1 MGQVW
6 QATDTQLNREV
17 ALLRP
22 GRRAQCWLFVAVACL
37 SVLPVGCTDPGSDA
51 LVLRADLPLHLEDHF
66 DTATID
72 GSEIPDNLLERIEWR
87 FDEPQPDWKP
97 GLPWNPTMEPPTLTR
112 MEDALRV
119 TLTEGTRHPDGGP
132 VGALELEVPGWR
144 REDWVS
150 LVVRAR
156 SSEEL
161 GGLYVLFNRRDGV
174 GAASDFSNPY
184 RHVGDVAWLVPD
196 GAIQT
201 YQLGLNIFDGA
212 WEGPWQ
218 QLALWFSARAPL
230 SVDVLSVSLIPAEAA
245 FASAP
250 VGVSTES
257 RDGQYRRTLYTHA
270 PGRLTYQVQIPDAG
284 QLDVG
289 LRGVRRD
296 VPVTFRVTATPEGG
310 EPETLHEETVTETE
324 QWAERRVDLS
334 HLAEQTVSLALEADA
349 ERAGSVALWGAPTV
363 SGIRRSDHPNI
374 IFYVIDGAGADLMSL
389 YGYNRRTTP
398 NLERPTVGGA
408 RRWRSG
414 LSGRATTRRF
424 NRPGAIGPRA
434 LIGPRRRGSC
444 CTTCGRIRS
453 PGKASTTSTR
463 SRSSTTPR
471 CLKRSG
477 RHTKP
482 WRSSSRRVKRR
493 RSLPSSSGRCAHWAT
508 FGSRAKEVHAVAQR
522 HVHLIDAEVLHACAG
537 GGCSGFVMLRPDRVR
552 GSWPGF
558 AQR

>member
-1 MGQVW
+1 
-6 QATDTQLNREV
+6 
-17 ALLRP
+17 
-22 GRRAQCWLFVAVACL
+22 
-37 SVLPVGCTDPGSDA
+37 
-51 LVLRADLPLHLEDHF
+51 
-66 DTATID
+66 
-72 GSEIPDNLLERIEWR
+72 
-87 FDEPQPDWKP
+87 
-97 GLPWNPTMEPPTLTR
+97 MEPPTLTR

-218 QLALWFSARAPL
+218 QLALWFNARAPL

-270 PGRLTYQVQIPDAG
+270 PERLTYQVQIPDAG

-324 QWAERRVDLS
+324 QWPSGVWICLIWRSRRC
-334 HLAEQTVSLALEADA
+334 
-349 ERAGSVALWGAPTV
+349 RWPW
-363 SGIRRSDHPNI
+363 
-374 IFYVIDGAGADLMSL
+374 
-389 YGYNRRTTP
+389 
-398 NLERPTVGGA
+398 RPTRNA
-408 RRWRSG
+408 QARWRCGGPDRERGSAQRPPKHH
-414 LSGRATTRRF
+414 LLCDRR
-424 NRPGAIGPRA
+424 
-434 LIGPRRRGSC
+434 RRRGPDEPLRLQPSDDAQPGAPD
-444 CTTCGRIRS
+444 GRW
-453 PGKASTTSTR
+453 GASLEIWPERTGDDPAVQPSGSYR
-463 SRSSTTPR
+463 AARPHRAQTPR
-471 CLKRSG
+471 TS
-477 RHTKP
+477 
-482 WRSSSRRVKRR
+482 
-493 RSLPSSSGRCAHWAT
+493 A
-508 FGSRAKEVHAVAQR
+508 
-522 HVHLIDAEVLHACAG
+522 
-537 GGCSGFVMLRPDRVR
+537 
-552 GSWPGF
+552 
-558 AQR
+558 

>member
-218 QLALWFSARAPL
+218 QLALWFNARAPL

-270 PGRLTYQVQIPDAG
+270 PERLTYQVQIPDAG

-324 QWAERRVDLS
+324 QWPSGVWICLIWRSRRC
-334 HLAEQTVSLALEADA
+334 
-349 ERAGSVALWGAPTV
+349 RWPW
-363 SGIRRSDHPNI
+363 
-374 IFYVIDGAGADLMSL
+374 
-389 YGYNRRTTP
+389 
-398 NLERPTVGGA
+398 RPTRNA
-408 RRWRSG
+408 QARWRCGGPDRERGSAQRPPKHH
-414 LSGRATTRRF
+414 LLCDRR
-424 NRPGAIGPRA
+424 
-434 LIGPRRRGSC
+434 RRRGPDEPLRLQPSDDAQPGAPD
-444 CTTCGRIRS
+444 GRW
-453 PGKASTTSTR
+453 GASLEIWPERTGDDPAVQPSGSYR
-463 SRSSTTPR
+463 AARPHRAQTPR
-471 CLKRSG
+471 LLLYDVWADPFTRESVNDLYPEQVEHYTALLEAQWEAHQALARQFTPG
-477 RHTKP
+477 EASPLTPEQLRTL
-482 WRSSSRRVKRR
+482 
-493 RSLPSSSGRCAHWAT
+493 RSLGYIR
-508 FGSRAKEVHAVAQR
+508 
-522 HVHLIDAEVLHACAG
+522 
-537 GGCSGFVMLRPDRVR
+537 
-552 GSWPGF
+552 
-558 AQR
+558 